1 MANRANALTY
11 VFVAKWPLFSHH
23 RNHKRNVRDRVE
35 ILFSE
40 PLLFFSAHKELNM
53 KTLTK
58 SRVLFGLALAL
69 GWPRSWKCME
79 MDMQVFAIPPE
90 GLPCL

>member
-1 MANRANALTY
+1 
-11 VFVAKWPLFSHH
+11 
-23 RNHKRNVRDRVE
+23 
-35 ILFSE
+35 
-40 PLLFFSAHKELNM
+40 M
-53 KTLTK
+53 KTLTT

-90 GLPCL
+90 GLLCL